1 MNDLLKVPRPDQIKR
16 LPKALLHDHLDG
28 GLRPQTIIDIARE
41 IGYTALPT
49 TNADE
54 LAIWFREACDSG
66 SLVRYLETFSH
77 TIAVMQRRQDIV
89 RVARECVVDLARDG
103 VVYAEVRGAPELFTE
118 QGLSMS
124 DVVQA
129 TLEGY
134 RLGEA
139 DAVAEGL
146 PIRVTSI
153 LCGMRQNKRS
163 QEAAELVVEYRDLG
177 VVGFDIAGPEDGFP
191 PSDQQSTFD
200 YLRRENAHF
209 TIHAGEAY
217 GLPSIWEAIQL
228 CGAERLGHGV
238 HIMDDIDLNGPTPK
252 LGRLASYIRDR
263 RVPLELCPTSN
274 LQTGAAKSIKEH
286 PIGKL
291 GKMRFRITVNT
302 DNRLM
307 SQTSMSKEMTQLV
320 DAFDWTFQ
328 DLQRVT
334 INALK
339 SAFIPFEERLAII
352 EEVVKPAYSAIA
364 AE

>member
-1 MNDLLKVPRPDQIKR
+1 MSNLDKIPNADQIKR

-28 GLRPQTIIDIARE
+28 GLRPQTIIDIAAE
-41 IGYTALPT
+41 IGYDLLPT

-54 LAIWFREACDSG
+54 LATWFRESCDSG

-77 TIAVMQRRQDIV
+77 TIAVMQRRQDVI

-118 QGLSMS
+118 KEMSLS
-124 DVVQA
+124 DVVEA

-134 RLGEA
+134 RLGVEQA
-139 DAVAEGL
+139 ASEGNT
-146 PIRVTSI
+146 IRVGSI

-163 QEAAELVVEYRDLG
+163 QEVAELVVKYRDAG
-177 VVGFDIAGPEDGFP
+177 VIGFDIAGPEDGFP
-191 PSDQQSTFD
+191 PSDQKETFD

-238 HIMDDIDLNGPTPK
+238 HIMDDIDLSGAKPK
-252 LGRLASYIRDR
+252 LGRLSSYIRDR

-274 LQTGAAKSIKEH
+274 LQTGAAKSIAEH
-286 PIGKL
+286 PIGIL
-291 GKMRFRITVNT
+291 GKLRFRITVNT

-307 SQTSMSKEMTQLV
+307 SQTSMSHEMTQLV
-320 DAFDWTFQ
+320 QAFDWTFQ
-328 DLQRVT
+328 DVQRVT

-352 EEVVKPAYSAIA
+352 EEVVKPSYAKIA